1 MRGIARSECSVHP
14 RNAIEISEISANR
27 RVVQG
32 TIMDADSAAA
42 INPRGG
48 RVDHPLG
55 GEKDDELPVGELD
68 PHTES
73 IR

>member
-1 MRGIARSECSVHP
+1 MG
-14 RNAIEISEISANR
+14 
-27 RVVQG
+27 
-32 TIMDADSAAA
+32 ADSAAA